1 MFKGEAT
8 SLPDPRAFG
17 AIVSPRRSTRRTHLL
32 SLLVV
37 SVVVCGSACTADE
50 PESPEVSATTAVAQV
65 VAALELLETDPDQV
79 AAEGVSEMVGDLREA
94 LPAGSKID
102 ADPASWA
109 PDGTGLGG
117 VITVSVTAA
126 GGPPIDYLV
135 VMVNEPTGWKVL
147 ATFPEDE
154 SGAP

>member
-1 MFKGEAT
+1 MP
-8 SLPDPRAFG
+8 SSWVFG
-17 AIVSPRRSTRRTHLL
+17 AIGSPRRSTRRAHLL
-32 SLLVV
+32 WFLVV
-37 SVVVCGSACTADE
+37 GVVVCGGACTSDE
-50 PESPEVSATTAVAQV
+50 PAPPEVSATTAVAQV

-79 AAEGVSEMVGDLREA
+79 AAQGVSEMVGDLREA

-117 VITVSVTAA
+117 VITVSVTA
-126 GGPPIDYLV
+126 GGGASTDYLV

-154 SGAP
+154 SGAS